1 MEMGNAM
8 RNERERRAIIVR
20 AHKFKQTTLRMASML
35 DSVRIMSMSKYSQ
48 NEQRDESNNEEEAS
62 KRELPKITSKAAS
75 SIRLEQHKS
84 REAPPPLKPLLEIIP

>member
-1 MEMGNAM
+1 MAT
-8 RNERERRAIIVR
+8 
-20 AHKFKQTTLRMASML
+20 HKFKQTTLRMASML

-62 KRELPKITSKAAS
+62 KRELPKITSKTAS